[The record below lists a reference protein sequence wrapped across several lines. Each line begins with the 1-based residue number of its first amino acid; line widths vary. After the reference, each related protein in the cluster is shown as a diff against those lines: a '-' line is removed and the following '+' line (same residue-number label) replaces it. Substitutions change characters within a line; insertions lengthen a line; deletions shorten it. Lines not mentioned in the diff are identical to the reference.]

1 MQEQNLSSLQV
12 QVNELWDALT
22 HVINKNLIVQIEKE
36 KMEVVLQKKVE
47 SLKLDI
53 IRLCGVMEK
62 MKNT

>member
-1 MQEQNLSSLQV
+1 MQEQNLSSLEV